1 MTVIVLAGMI
11 GAGKTSYSA
20 MLGEELGTEVFYESV
35 EHNPVLD
42 KFYQEPKKWAFSLQ
56 LYFLNTR
63 FSSIK
68 QALYHDD
75 NVLDRSIYED
85 ALFTKINHLQGNISD
100 VDMAIYNDLL
110 ANMMEELKGT
120 PKKSPDLLVYLE
132 GSFETILAHIQK
144 RGRDFE
150 QVEVGDERYNYFK
163 LLWDNYQ
170 EWYVNYDASPKM
182 SISIDDF
189 DIVERSE
196 DRDVVMQLIQQKLK
210 EVRQPAVVNIAV

>member
-1 MTVIVLAGMI
+1 MSVIVLAGMI
-11 GAGKTSYSA
+11 GAGKTSYSEII
-20 MLGEELGTEVFYESV
+20 GNHFGTEVFYESV

-42 KFYQEPKKWAFSLQ
+42 KFYENPKKWAFSLQ

-68 QALYHDD
+68 AALYHDN

-100 VDMAIYNDLL
+100 IDMAIYNDLL

-120 PKKSPDLLVYLE
+120 PKKAPDLLVYLH
-132 GSFETILAHIQK
+132 GSFETILDHIQK
-144 RGRDFE
+144 RGRDYE

-163 LLWDNYQ
+163 LLWENYQ
-170 EWYVNYDASPKM
+170 NWYEEYDASPKM
-182 SISIDDF
+182 AISVDDF
-189 DIVERSE
+189 DVVENPE
-196 DRDVVMQLIQQKLK
+196 DVETVMAMVEARLK
-210 EVRQPAVVNIAV
+210 DIRKHPLQAVI